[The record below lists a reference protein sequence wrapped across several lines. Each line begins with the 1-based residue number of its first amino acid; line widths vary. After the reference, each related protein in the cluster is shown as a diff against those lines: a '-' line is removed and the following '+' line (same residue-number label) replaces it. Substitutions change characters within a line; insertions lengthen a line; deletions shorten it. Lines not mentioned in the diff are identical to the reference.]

1 MGSHALI
8 QQFRTSLLN
17 LAQEKQRLNSRHI
30 LPPYPFFRFLIL
42 YASILYDPVIAK
54 KSLSLILKENQFSTI
69 LTLGLLCHVE
79 VFSQTYV

>member
-17 LAQEKQRLNSRHI
+17 LAQEKQCLNSRYI
-30 LPPYPFFRFLIL
+30 LPPYPFFRFL
-42 YASILYDPVIAK
+42 ILYDPVIAK